1 VAKRP
6 SGKPDWARLP
16 TDKLL
21 DLRICDLGL
30 TLRGSVLEAR
40 VAELYDEL
48 ARRGLRFRPHCW
60 LSSEWF
66 SPDDSPGIAIPFY
79 LAHPRLARLERR
91 MMLEVEGGTRK
102 WCMQLLRHE
111 AGHAIE
117 TAYRLGRRPRWRK
130 IFGNVSKPY
139 PDYYNPKPFSR
150 SYVHHLDW
158 WYAQSHPCED
168 FAETFAVW
176 LRPQSTWRRRYRKW
190 PALKKLEYVD
200 DLMSRIGREPAKVRS
215 RATVEPVSKDRRT
228 LREHYADKQRRF
240 EEDYPDFFD
249 RDLRRLFT
257 DTPDRP
263 RLPKAATFLRR
274 VSPQLRRIV
283 SAWTGEY
290 IYTVDMPLKEMIARC
305 KELDLRVDR
314 PPEQVKLEAAVML
327 TMHTTSF
334 VHSTQHRLAM

>member
-1 VAKRP
+1 VPKRP
-6 SGKPDWARLP
+6 TAANDWARLP
-16 TDKLL
+16 TEKLL
-21 DLRICDLGL
+21 DLRICELGL
-30 TLRGSVLEAR
+30 SLRGSAVEAR
-40 VAELYDEL
+40 VAELHAEL
-48 ARRGLRFRPHCW
+48 AHRGLRFRPRCW

-66 SPDDSPGIAIPFY
+66 SPDDVPGIAVPFY
-79 LAHPRLARLERR
+79 LAHPRLARLERK
-91 MMLEVEGGTRK
+91 MMLEVEGGTRAD
-102 WCMQLLRHE
+102 CMRLLRHE

-117 TAYRLGRRPRWRK
+117 SAYHLGRRPRWRK
-130 IFGNVSKPY
+130 VFGNASKPY
-139 PDYYNPKPFSR
+139 PDYYSPKPFSR

-176 LRPQSTWRRRYRKW
+176 LRPGSGWRRRYRKW

-200 DLMSRIGREPAKVRS
+200 ELMGRIGREPPKVRS
-215 RATVEPVSKDRRT
+215 RATVEPVSRDRRT

-257 DTPDRP
+257 DKPERP
-263 RLPKAATFLRR
+263 RLPTAAAFLRR
-274 VSPQLRRIV
+274 ISPQLRRIV
-283 SAWTGEY
+283 SDWTGEY
-290 IYTVDMPLKEMIARC
+290 VYTVDMPLKDMIVRC
-305 KELDLRVDR
+305 QELDLRVDR

-334 VHSTQHRLAM
+334 LHSTQHRLAM